1 MKNKIIRLIELIQE
15 DYSEDLLP
23 YFKTEE
29 EAPLKTRLTLASKAI
44 SHHQQR
50 SAELWIAAGNKR
62 TPDEKKASARADL
75 AAFLFAYLTGTPK
88 ENAQSAMEA
97 LDVLGRQMETDLIYS
112 LCKKK

>member
-15 DYSEDLLP
+15 DLPEDILP

-29 EAPLKTRLTLASKAI
+29 EAPLKTRLELASKAI

-50 SAELWIAAGNKR
+50 SADLWLAAGNKR
-62 TPDEKKASARADL
+62 SAEEKRASARAEL
-75 AAFLFAYLTGTPK
+75 AAFLFAYLIGTPK
-88 ENAQSAMEA
+88 ENAESASEA
-97 LDVLGRQMETDLIYS
+97 LEVLGRQMETDLIYS

>member
-1 MKNKIIRLIELIQE
+1 LKNKIIRLIELIQE
-15 DYSEDLLP
+15 DFPEELLA

-50 SAELWIAAGNKR
+50 SADLWLAAGNKR

-75 AAFLFAYLTGTPK
+75 SAFLFAYLTGSPN

-97 LDVLGRQMETDLIYS
+97 LEVLGRQMEVELIYS
-112 LCKKK
+112 LCKKR

>member
-15 DYSEDLLP
+15 DFPEELLA

-29 EAPLKTRLTLASKAI
+29 EAPLKTRLALASKAI

-50 SAELWIAAGNKR
+50 SADLWLAAGKKR

-88 ENAQSAMEA
+88 ENAQSAIEA
-97 LDVLGRQMETDLIYS
+97 LEVLGRQMEAELIYS
-112 LCKKK
+112 LCKKR